1 MTRDDQYL
9 SDVAKKIVETAVAL
23 GRKSE
28 RRVFLKRQLP

>member
-1 MTRDDQYL
+1 MTLDDQYL
-9 SDVAKKIVETAVAL
+9 SDVAEKIVETTVAL